1 MAFTEFETDT
11 QKFLI
16 HAVNVLLQTIGEAP
30 IETLEDLEEVYE
42 AQIATDVI
50 VETKKEILGDTWDF
64 NQDNGM
70 LLPVDINGYITV
82 PFNVLD
88 ISSADGDLIMRDWR
102 LYSKSD
108 YSPIFTEAKEVDIVW
123 DMAFNTLS
131 HPLRNYITIRA
142 SRKFQARQ
150 IMDSKVYAYTQD
162 DEDTARIIARRSDAR
177 TSKSNM
183 YSSEYG
189 SNYLIDGTL

>member
-30 IETLEDLEEVYE
+30 IETLEDLEEVYQ